1 MGSYVHRQKRGI
13 EMKIV
18 IVGSEGFIGRTMV
31 RRALMD
37 GNEVV
42 GVDIPKESPVTDAGY
57 TYRCVDSVDDAVL
70 ENADG
75 MVLLAAKRP
84 IGAFT
89 LDDYFGNIGIIQ
101 KNLELAIEKGI
112 TNIVFASSISV
123 YSGEKLP
130 WTETDYSVPL
140 NLYGASKLACEN
152 IGLLQSRTKGLRFK
166 ALRFGHVIGPN
177 EKNGF
182 FVNLTVQNA
191 REKKTQT
198 IYGTGEQKRHY
209 IAVPDVCAAVLC
221 ALKHPDEC
229 GVYNIGMARTYTNN
243 EVVETVNRVFQNAGN
258 AVHDL
263 SKQMIGGDDG
273 MSIAK
278 AQDKLGFAAAYDLEK
293 TFLYIKSEI
302 ERS

>member
-1 MGSYVHRQKRGI
+1 
-13 EMKIV
+13 MKIV
-18 IVGSEGFIGRTMV
+18 IVGSEGFIGRTLV
-31 RRALMD
+31 RDALHD

-42 GVDIPKESPVTDAGY
+42 GVDIPAVSSVTDAGY
-57 TYRCVDSVDDAVL
+57 TYLCVDRLDDTAL
-70 ENADG
+70 SGADG

-101 KNLELAIEKGI
+101 KNLELALANGI

-123 YSGEKLP
+123 YSGEQLP

-152 IGLLQSRTKGLRFK
+152 IGLLISRTKGLRFK

-198 IYGTGEQKRHY
+198 IYGSGEQKRHY
-209 IAVPDVCAAVLC
+209 IAVPDVSRAVLC
-221 ALKHPDEC
+221 ALKKPDEW
-229 GVYNIGMARTYTNN
+229 GVYNIGMEQTYTNTQ
-243 EVVETVNRVFQNAGN
+243 VVETVNRVFDNEGN
-258 AVHDL
+258 AVNDM

-273 MSIAK
+273 MSVTK
-278 AQDKLGFAAAYDLEK
+278 AQEKLGFTAAYDLEK